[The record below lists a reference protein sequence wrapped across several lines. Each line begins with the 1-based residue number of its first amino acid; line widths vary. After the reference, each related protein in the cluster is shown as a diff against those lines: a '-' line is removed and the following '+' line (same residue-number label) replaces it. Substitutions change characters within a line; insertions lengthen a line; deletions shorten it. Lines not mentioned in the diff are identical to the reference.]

1 MSTAT
6 LSPIQQHFPNASK
19 IVYGTMGLGGG
30 WNQSPVNQ
38 ADIKQTHEIIDTCLD
53 LGINMIDHADIYT
66 FGKAEQVFG
75 EVIKTRPELKEQL
88 LVQTKCGIRF
98 EDDSGPKRY
107 DFSKQW
113 ISQSVENSLKRLQ
126 LEQLD
131 ILLLHRPDPLSD
143 VNEIAETFLRLK
155 QQGKVKFLGVSNMHL
170 GQMQLL
176 ESALGEELICN
187 QLEMS
192 LNHRVWLEDHVTS
205 GCSGHSAVNFATG
218 TIEYC
223 QRNGVQLQAW
233 GSLAQGLFS
242 GQDTSNHPNHI
253 QATAKLVN
261 QLAEEYQVSK
271 EAIVLA
277 WLMRHPSGIQPVIG
291 TTNISRI
298 KACAQATQISLSRE
312 DWYKLFVSARGQ
324 ELP

>member
-1 MSTAT
+1 
-6 LSPIQQHFPNASK
+6 
-19 IVYGTMGLGGG
+19 MGLGGG

-38 ADIKQTHEIIDTCLD
+38 GDIKQTHEIIDTCLD

-98 EDDSGPKRY
+98 EDNNGPKRY

-131 ILLLHRPDPLSD
+131 ILLLHRPDPLAD
-143 VNEIAETFLRLK
+143 VNEIAEIFLQLK

-176 ESALGEELICN
+176 ESALGEALICN

-242 GQDTSNHPNHI
+242 GPI
-253 QATAKLVN
+253 QKIMFV
-261 QLAEEYQVSK
+261 
-271 EAIVLA
+271 
-277 WLMRHPSGIQPVIG
+277 P
-291 TTNISRI
+291 
-298 KACAQATQISLSRE
+298 
-312 DWYKLFVSARGQ
+312 YKF
-324 ELP
+324 